1 MKAEL
6 TVEQK
11 HEYQTLKQGKRDYI
25 NNVLHKELMANTQYY
40 PKDKIYVYMGM
51 GEFLQHKKLDELV
64 DYFYYTQ
71 LKKTN

>member
-11 HEYQTLKQGKRDYI
+11 QEYQTLKEGKRDYI
-25 NNVLHKELMANTQYY
+25 NNVLHKELMGNTQYY
-40 PKDKIYVYMGM
+40 PKDKIYVYMGV

-71 LKKTN
+71 LKKI